1 MREWGQGWSSAL
13 FYYGDDALNRYRFER
28 VDLRG
33 QAHSLGRANVE
44 LAGMLQQR
52 LDNQPTTWA
61 DNNYDHRQV
70 LYFNSVRVL
79 MGAQSRMTLL
89 SLPRRWQ
96 RGLLL
101 LCLLLSVPAW
111 SADILLTAA
120 EDGARVQAFVQ
131 ALTQQRP
138 TTV

>member
-1 MREWGQGWSSAL
+1 
-13 FYYGDDALNRYRFER
+13 
-28 VDLRG
+28 
-33 QAHSLGRANVE
+33 
-44 LAGMLQQR
+44 
-52 LDNQPTTWA
+52 
-61 DNNYDHRQV
+61 
-70 LYFNSVRVL
+70 
-79 MGAQSRMTLL
+79 MTLL

-120 EDGARVQAFVQ
+120 EDGAGVQAFVQ

-138 TTV
+138 DDRVTLHPPRQTCPYPAAYRPIRA